1 MIKDLRK
8 CKVLLVD
15 DAKINIDVLIK
26 ALGNEHRLAVAMD
39 GKKALEY
46 AGNNSLD
53 LILLDIMMPEMD
65 GFEVCRKL
73 KENTDTR
80 EIPVIFITA
89 MDDPSKKTEGFEIGA
104 VDYITKPFDVVEVKA
119 RVKTHLRLKLS
130 QEALQKQNTILEE
143 KVKERTKELADLQ
156 REILE
161 RLGLAADHRDEETGQ
176 HIKRMSEYCRLLGS
190 TAGLSEAENTILYE
204 ASTMHDVGKIGIS
217 DAILLKPGKLT
228 REEFATMKSHT
239 VIGAKILSGSK
250 SSFLQMAATIS
261 LTHHEKWDGTGYPNG
276 LKGEDI
282 PMVGRITCICDVFDA
297 LISERPYKKP
307 WPIEKAFEEIGA
319 GSGSHF
325 DPVLVECF
333 LKRESELR
341 QITKMLGLD

>member
-1 MIKDLRK
+1 
-8 CKVLLVD
+8 
-15 DAKINIDVLIK
+15 
-26 ALGNEHRLAVAMD
+26 
-39 GKKALEY
+39 
-46 AGNNSLD
+46 
-53 LILLDIMMPEMD
+53 
-65 GFEVCRKL
+65 
-73 KENTDTR
+73 
-80 EIPVIFITA
+80 
-89 MDDPSKKTEGFEIGA
+89 
-104 VDYITKPFDVVEVKA
+104 
-119 RVKTHLRLKLS
+119 
-130 QEALQKQNTILEE
+130 
-143 KVKERTKELADLQ
+143 
-156 REILE
+156 
-161 RLGLAADHRDEETGQ
+161 
-176 HIKRMSEYCRLLGS
+176 
-190 TAGLSEAENTILYE
+190 
-204 ASTMHDVGKIGIS
+204 
-217 DAILLKPGKLT
+217 
-228 REEFATMKSHT
+228 MKSHT

-333 LKRESELR
+333 LNKESELR

>member
-1 MIKDLRK
+1 MIKDLRN
-8 CKVLLVD
+8 CKVLIVD
-15 DAKINIDVLIK
+15 DAKTNIDVLIQ
-26 ALGNEHRLAVAMD
+26 ALGNEHKLAVAMN
-39 GKKALEY
+39 GKKALEH
-46 AGNNSLD
+46 ARNNSLD

-73 KENTDTR
+73 KENAATR
-80 EIPVIFITA
+80 DIPIIFITA
-89 MDDPSKKTEGFEIGA
+89 MDKSSKKTEGFEIGA

-119 RVKTHLRLKLS
+119 RVKTHLKLKLS

-143 KVKERTKELADLQ
+143 KVKERTSELADLQ

-161 RLGLAADHRDEETGQ
+161 RLGLAAEHRDEETGQ
-176 HIKRMSEYCRLLGS
+176 HIKRMSEYCRLLGNA
-190 TAGLSEAENTILYE
+190 AGLSEAENTILYE

-217 DAILLKPGKLT
+217 DAILLKPAKLT
-228 REEFATMKSHT
+228 REEFEAMKSHT

-250 SSFLQMAATIS
+250 SSFLQMAATIA

-307 WPIEKAFEEIGA
+307 WSIEKAMDEIGA
-319 GSGSHF
+319 SGGSHF
-325 DPVLVECF
+325 DPVLVEHF
-333 LKRESELR
+333 LSKETELR
-341 QITKMLGLD
+341 EIIKILGLD